1 MDVLNALPWR
11 GLFDAL
17 SITFILIGAFLCLSA
32 SLGLVRFHDTMAR
45 LHAITKPQS
54 LGIVFT
60 LLGVAL
66 RVTASPTF
74 GPAERGDLGICAL
87 IIMFTLLTAPAVGQR
102 QGRITRREKL
112 YDPEHLSRNDLKQK
126 DPKKK
131 RDPSKDDPAKL
142 GERKKAREAEQKR
155 QRRAAAEE
163 AHKEIQLRHNE
174 KGEAD
179 IVSEDS

>member
-1 MDVLNALPWR
+1 MDFLNTLPWR
-11 GLFDAL
+11 GLFDGL
-17 SITFILIGAFLCLSA
+17 SIAFILVGAFLCLSA
-32 SLGLVRFHDTMAR
+32 ALGLVRFHDTMAR

-60 LLGVAL
+60 LVGVAL

-87 IIMFTLLTAPAVGQR
+87 IIMFTLLTAPTVGQR
-102 QGRITRREKL
+102 QGRITRREEL

-126 DPKKK
+126 APKKK
-131 RDPSKDDPAKL
+131 KDPSKDDPAKL
-142 GERKKAREAEQKR
+142 GERKKAREAEEKR

-163 AHKEIQLRHNE
+163 AHKEIQIRHNE
-174 KGEAD
+174 KGEAET
-179 IVSEDS
+179 VSEDS

>member
-17 SITFILIGAFLCLSA
+17 SIAFILIGAFLCLSA

-66 RVTASPTF
+66 RVTASPNF

-112 YDPEHLSRNDLKQK
+112 YDPEHLSRNDLKEK

-131 RDPSKDDPAKL
+131 DPSKDDPAKL

-163 AHKEIQLRHNE
+163 AHKE